1 MKQTSV
7 TKPAAPSE
15 AQETTLP
22 VEALALTAEDLPPIS
37 APAPGTPAHVP
48 ASEDNRAYP
57 RHWGI
62 NE

>member
-1 MKQTSV
+1 MKQLSV

-15 AQETTLP
+15 AREATLP
-22 VEALALTAEDLPPIS
+22 VEALALTAEDLPPTS
-37 APAPGTPAHVP
+37 VP
-48 ASEDNRAYP
+48 ASETPADVLAEEDNRAYP